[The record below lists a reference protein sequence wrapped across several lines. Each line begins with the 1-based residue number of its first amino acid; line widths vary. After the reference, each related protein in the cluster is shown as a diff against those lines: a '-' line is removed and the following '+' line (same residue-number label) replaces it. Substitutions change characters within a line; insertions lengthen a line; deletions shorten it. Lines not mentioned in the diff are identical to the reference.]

1 VRRTER
7 EREMSFMYEKSNTWR
22 WLVMKTRDSRSF
34 FFTFAALCGV
44 IPGVIGYGVMQ
55 VTNSSNP
62 ELEARLRKSAR
73 PDTLMMGKVN
83 QERLAE
89 YLGELKQ
96 KQDTNDRYVAALRGE
111 TLTRKPYQRIQP
123 MPKPDDTV
131 TTKTQ

>member
-1 VRRTER
+1 
-7 EREMSFMYEKSNTWR
+7 MSFLYEKSDTWR
-22 WLVMKTRDSRSF
+22 WLVRKTRDSRSF
-34 FFTFAALCGV
+34 FFTFATVCGV
-44 IPGVIGYGVMQ
+44 IPGIIGYGVMQ
-55 VTNSSNP
+55 ATNSTNP

-73 PDTLMMGKVN
+73 PETVMMGKVN

-123 MPKPDDTV
+123 VPKPNDTV
-131 TTKTQ
+131 TTKPQ

>member
-1 VRRTER
+1 
-7 EREMSFMYEKSNTWR
+7 MSFMYEKSNTWR

-123 MPKPDDTV
+123 VPKPDDTV
-131 TTKTQ
+131 TTKAQ

>member
-1 VRRTER
+1 
-7 EREMSFMYEKSNTWR
+7 MYEKSNTWR

>member
-1 VRRTER
+1 
-7 EREMSFMYEKSNTWR
+7 MYEKSNTWR

-123 MPKPDDTV
+123 VPKPDDTV
-131 TTKTQ
+131 TTKAQ